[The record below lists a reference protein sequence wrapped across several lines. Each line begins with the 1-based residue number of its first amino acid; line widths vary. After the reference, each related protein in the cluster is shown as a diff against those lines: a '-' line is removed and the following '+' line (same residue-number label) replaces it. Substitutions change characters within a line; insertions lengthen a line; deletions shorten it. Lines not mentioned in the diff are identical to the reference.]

1 MKRLPTPLLAAFL
14 ALAALTSC
22 ATRTQVEYVDRTEY
36 VPVYID
42 ITDVVDPVL
51 RFRPDNSI
59 YEIKTGTNL
68 KTTFDIIDNSNQ
80 YLRAWEDWEHYAS
93 ALEDTLKDIRDKSKG
108 EDPTLADVPQA
119 PVEPEASITDARS

>member
-1 MKRLPTPLLAAFL
+1 MKRFPTSLLAAFL
-14 ALAALTSC
+14 ALAVLTSC
-22 ATRTQVEYVDRTEY
+22 ATKTQVEYIDRTEY

-68 KTTFDIIDNSNQ
+68 KTTFDIIDNSNL

-93 ALEDTLKDIRDKSKG
+93 ALEDTLKDIRDRTK
-108 EDPTLADVPQA
+108 ENVPEPAAD
-119 PVEPEASITDARS
+119 E

>member
-1 MKRLPTPLLAAFL
+1 MKRFPTPLLAAFL
-14 ALAALTSC
+14 VLAALTSC
-22 ATRTQVEYVDRTEY
+22 ATRPQVEYVDRTEY

-42 ITDVVDPVL
+42 LTDVVDPVL

-59 YEIKTGTNL
+59 YTIKTGTNL

-108 EDPTLADVPQA
+108 EKPALVDAPQA
-119 PVEPEASITDARS
+119 PAEPTVSISDANS